1 MISKEFH
8 ASRRA
13 LYASVLNENS
23 VGFVFSGTEKE
34 WKGDE
39 MYPFTPYAN
48 FYYLTG
54 FSYPDAVL
62 MVVKRNGVIRETLFI
77 DHPDEKAAR
86 WTGVSYT
93 KESVKEE
100 TGIEQVEYLERFEKS
115 IFIRFISTFPDG
127 SVHLLK
133 MRPAALPAASITLIL
148 LFRFITPFRIWRGSA
163 R

>member
-86 WTGVSYT
+86 WTGVS
-93 KESVKEE
+93 
-100 TGIEQVEYLERFEKS
+100 
-115 IFIRFISTFPDG
+115 
-127 SVHLLK
+127 
-133 MRPAALPAASITLIL
+133 
-148 LFRFITPFRIWRGSA
+148 
-163 R
+163 